1 MKYTIEQAR
10 KIVLNCAKLYRSRLL
25 NRNFL
30 IIYRDRSDRTLHD
43 IEITFYE
50 RNYQH
55 LTGLELVDA
64 QGRVIRGQ
72 SVNFYRKCAENRLS
86 TKEIRFRPDG
96 TAQLKLTALPFLM
109 DLTKITRITGDYN
122 QRQPYL
128 KVDKVLGGVNFC
140 LGLSRSGG
148 TYVPSSALL
157 KDIKKLSDNTSQV
170 LAIMEKDRGQKF
182 YTELRYTARGVNF
195 SRLCLPDDIS
205 DRIQLPDTM
214 NTIEKG
220 ERGVTVRT
228 SSEDE
233 ESS

>member
-25 NRNFL
+25 NRNLL
-30 IIYRDRSDRTLHD
+30 IIYRDRSDHTLHD

-64 QGRVIRGQ
+64 QGHVIRGQ

-86 TKEIRFRPDG
+86 TKEIRFRADG

-109 DLTKITRITGDYN
+109 DLTKITRIAGDYN
-122 QRQPYL
+122 WRQPYL

-170 LAIMEKDRGQKF
+170 LAILEKNCSEKF
-182 YTELRYTARGVNF
+182 YTKLRYTARGVDF
-195 SRLCLPDDIS
+195 SSLCLPDEIAAG
-205 DRIQLPDTM
+205 ILLPDSEHTVKKDE
-214 NTIEKG
+214 EK
-220 ERGVTVRT
+220 RT
-228 SSEDE
+228 GLLFEDE